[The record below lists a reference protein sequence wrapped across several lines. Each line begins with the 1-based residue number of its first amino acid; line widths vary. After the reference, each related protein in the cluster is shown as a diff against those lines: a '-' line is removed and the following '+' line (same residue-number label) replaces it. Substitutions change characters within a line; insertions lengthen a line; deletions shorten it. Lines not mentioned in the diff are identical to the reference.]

1 MKTELKPLD
10 FETWHSWN
18 MPSYIKIQSEIPN
31 YSIGTYIKKKRNT
44 NSWLVTLC
52 IFLLVTLV
60 VSHWEKVVRILNKLQ
75 TDLNSQETKH
85 IKGNDAL
92 IDYGDL

>member
-1 MKTELKPLD
+1 M
-10 FETWHSWN
+10 SN
-18 MPSYIKIQSEIPN
+18 YGSE
-31 YSIGTYIKKKRNT
+31 SHIKKKRNT

-92 IDYGDL
+92 IDSGDL